1 MHASLSELVSLI
13 SGARITAPA
22 SFVGVSTNS
31 KKVGQGNLFVALRG
45 ERFDAHDFLH
55 EVSAQGAAAVVV
67 ERIPEGLN
75 LPALVVPD
83 TRYA

>member
-31 KKVGQGNLFVALRG
+31 KKVGQGNLSVSSVA
-45 ERFDAHDFLH
+45 E
-55 EVSAQGAAAVVV
+55 
-67 ERIPEGLN
+67 
-75 LPALVVPD
+75 
-83 TRYA
+83 